1 MSAPFGIAT
10 DPRFGYRRL
19 DPLPTE
25 AELEA
30 FYRDKYYGLIAAGG
44 RAPEI
49 MRQMQGGAESAA
61 ELEWLGKTLWADIRA
76 VLDALL
82 PGETNRAVLDIGCG
96 PGVFLRA
103 MQEAGWRPTGV
114 EPSQEAGARAR
125 EAGLELF
132 GSVEAALAA
141 GRKSFEAVTLLNVLE
156 HVRDPIAVIGSA
168 RTALRQGGILVVR
181 VPNDFSALQE
191 IARART
197 GKPAW
202 WVAPP
207 DHIHYFDFP
216 SLEKTIES
224 CGFQVAERLADFPM
238 ELFLLMGDD
247 YVGNSEV
254 GRACHQRRRA
264 LELALPAERRRRL
277 YRGFAAEGMGR
288 NALVF
293 ARAM

>member
-1 MSAPFGIAT
+1 MAFGIAT

-25 AELEA
+25 EELEA

-49 MRQMQGGAESAA
+49 MRQLQGGAEAAA
-61 ELEWLGKTLWADIRA
+61 EIDWLGKTLWADIRA

-82 PGETNRAVLDIGCG
+82 PGEANRAVLDIGCG
-96 PGVFLRA
+96 PGLFLLA
-103 MQEAGWRPTGV
+103 MREQGWQPAGV
-114 EPSQEAGARAR
+114 EPSEEAGKRAR
-125 EAGLELF
+125 EAGLPVF
-132 GSVEAALAA
+132 ASVEACLAEK
-141 GRKSFEAVTLLNVLE
+141 KSFEAATLLNVLE
-156 HVRDPIAVIGSA
+156 HVRDPLAVLRSA
-168 RTALRQGGILVVR
+168 RSALRPGGILTVR
-181 VPNDFSALQE
+181 VPNDFSSLQE
-191 IARART
+191 IARARS
-197 GKPAW
+197 GKPPW

-224 CGFQVAERLADFPM
+224 CGFQVAEKLADFPM

-247 YVGNSEV
+247 YVGSPEV

-264 LELALPAERRRRL
+264 LELALPADQRRRL
-277 YRGFAAEGMGR
+277 YRTFAAEGMGR

-293 ARAM
+293 ARAMP

>member
-1 MSAPFGIAT
+1 MAFGIAT

-25 AELEA
+25 EELEA

-49 MRQMQGGAESAA
+49 MRQLQGGAEAAA
-61 ELEWLGKTLWADIRA
+61 EIDWLGKTLWADIRA

-82 PGETNRAVLDIGCG
+82 PGEANRAVLDIGCG
-96 PGVFLRA
+96 PGLFLLA
-103 MQEAGWRPTGV
+103 MREHGWQPAGV
-114 EPSQEAGARAR
+114 EPSEEAGKRAR
-125 EAGLELF
+125 EAGLAVF
-132 GSVEAALAA
+132 PSVEACLAEK
-141 GRKSFEAVTLLNVLE
+141 KSFEAATLLNVLE
-156 HVRDPIAVIGSA
+156 HVRDPLAVLRSA
-168 RTALRQGGILVVR
+168 RSALRAGGILVVR
-181 VPNDFSALQE
+181 VPNDFSSLQE
-191 IARART
+191 IARVRS
-197 GKPAW
+197 GKPPW

-224 CGFQVAERLADFPM
+224 CGFQVAEKLADFPM

-247 YVGNSEV
+247 YVGNAEV

-264 LELALPAERRRRL
+264 LELALPADRRRRL

-293 ARAM
+293 ARAMP